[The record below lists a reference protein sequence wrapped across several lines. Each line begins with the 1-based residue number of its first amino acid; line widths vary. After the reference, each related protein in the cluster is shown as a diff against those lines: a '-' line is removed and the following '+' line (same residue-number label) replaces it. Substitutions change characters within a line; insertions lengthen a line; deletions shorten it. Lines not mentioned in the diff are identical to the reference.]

1 MLNTIII
8 DRYIYNVIHF
18 LSYNKS
24 GSIKVPQKSEVIGI
38 TPLSPSS
45 QNSLYNL
52 HCLWIHPQIC
62 IYPHQNLPRSLH
74 NLVTA

>member
-18 LSYNKS
+18 LSYKS
-24 GSIKVPQKSEVIGI
+24 GQFRLKVQKAEEIRI

-52 HCLWIHPQIC
+52 HCLWIHPQIR

>member
-1 MLNTIII
+1 MLNTVII

-18 LSYNKS
+18 LINLVL
-24 GSIKVPQKSEVIGI
+24 KVQKSEEIRI

-52 HCLWIHPQIC
+52 HCLQIHPQIR
-62 IYPHQNLPRSLH
+62 IYPHRSLPRSLH